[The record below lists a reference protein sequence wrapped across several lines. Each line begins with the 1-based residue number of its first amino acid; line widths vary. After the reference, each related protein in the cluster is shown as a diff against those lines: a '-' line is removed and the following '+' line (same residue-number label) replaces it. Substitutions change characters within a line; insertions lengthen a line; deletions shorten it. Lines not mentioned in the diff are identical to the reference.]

1 MLTCPCNFTGYQESS
16 NGSNA
21 ISYLTHT
28 RLRQDAIFSEAVQLL
43 ESMTTSPSCTR
54 IAAMRLVTSCQSFGG
69 NANADEEPQEA
80 LDHIRSVYAA
90 RLAICEL
97 EGAGASAPTPCLQVT
112 LSPPISKSRFSFMSS
127 PGVPDSST
135 SLVTRELLEP
145 CLKALESQPQWWTSY
160 SNSRQN
166 AIVIC
171 QASRIEIEK
180 EELLDLHRSILRSS
194 IKLDEGFH
202 QALRNAAME
211 ASQHETFLQSVQLL
225 QGKLATDM
233 EASQSLFQQTL
244 GGFLRDIELGIE
256 RVAAAVASALGHVQS
271 ETAVLGQVR
280 KVS

>member
-1 MLTCPCNFTGYQESS
+1 
-16 NGSNA
+16 
-21 ISYLTHT
+21 
-28 RLRQDAIFSEAVQLL
+28 
-43 ESMTTSPSCTR
+43 
-54 IAAMRLVTSCQSFGG
+54 MRLVTSCQSFGG
-69 NANADEEPQEA
+69 NADADEESQEA

-112 LSPPISKSRFSFMSS
+112 ISPPISKRRFSFMSS

-135 SLVTRELLEP
+135 SLVPRELLEP
-145 CLKALESQPQWWTSY
+145 CLKALESRPQWWTSY

-256 RVAAAVASALGHVQS
+256 RVTAAVASALGHVQS